1 MARWTPQ
8 DGEEVITEVKPSTTK
23 LFLMLL
29 VTLGLYLPWFVV
41 RIVQNR
47 FTKWVLTNRRVIA
60 MSGVLS
66 QQTSTLGLERIQE
79 VQHTRTIWDRLIG
92 TGNLVIETA
101 SDDRPVHIGFIR
113 EDAEFRDALS
123 AAVERRHQELRE
135 RSSQGGL

>member
-8 DGEEVITEVKPSTTK
+8 EGEQIITEVKPSTAK

-60 MSGVLS
+60 MSGVLN

-79 VQHTRTIWDRLIG
+79 VQHNRTIWDRLIG

-123 AAVERRHQELRE
+123 TAVEARHQELRE
-135 RSSQGGL
+135 KSVQGGL

>member
-8 DGEEVITEVKPSTTK
+8 EGEKVITEVQPSMTK
-23 LFLMLL
+23 LFLLLL
-29 VTLGLYLPWFVV
+29 VTVGLYLPWFLV

-60 MSGVLS
+60 MNGVFN

-79 VQHTRTIWDRLIG
+79 VQHNRSFWDRIIG

-113 EDAEFRDALS
+113 EDSEFRDALS
-123 AAVERRHQELRE
+123 QAVEARQQELRD
-135 RSSQGGL
+135 RSAQGGL